1 MIHKKGIENVNA
13 DVLSRSDHLDE
24 PTKEENEEYQVD
36 NEVGELK
43 ITYFTDLEGDPSKG
57 LYRNKSLR
65 GRGKTFGFLEIRH
78 KYKIL

>member
-1 MIHKKGIENVNA
+1 MIHKKGIANVNA

-43 ITYFTDLEGDPSKG
+43 I
-57 LYRNKSLR
+57 
-65 GRGKTFGFLEIRH
+65 
-78 KYKIL
+78 ILQI

>member
-13 DVLSRSDHLDE
+13 DALSRSDHLDE

-43 ITYFTDLEGDPSKG
+43 I
-57 LYRNKSLR
+57 
-65 GRGKTFGFLEIRH
+65 
-78 KYKIL
+78 ILQI